1 MARFEGLIPNDLLN
15 ELKNLCDN
23 SEQIFGEM
31 TQEAAKIVGK
41 NVRSNIKRSFKDSSE
56 IEKHLSISR
65 VYRTSDNSINTKVLF
80 SGYMVNKAGKKVPV
94 PLVVNAREYGSKSG
108 EKKKPFFRR
117 SFKEKEIER
126 VMLQVQNKYIG
137 DK

>member
-1 MARFEGLIPNDLLN
+1 MASFDGLIPNDLLN
-15 ELKNLCDN
+15 ELKNLCDD

-31 TQEAAKIVGK
+31 TQEAAKVVEK
-41 NVRSNIKRSFKDSSE
+41 NVRNNIKKSFKDSSE

-126 VMLQVQNKYIG
+126 VMLQVQDKYIG

>member
-15 ELKNLCDN
+15 ELKNLCDD

-31 TQEAAKIVGK
+31 TQEAAKVVEK
-41 NVRSNIKRSFKDSSE
+41 NVRNNIKKSFKDSSE

-94 PLVVNAREYGSKSG
+94 ALVVNAREYGSKSG